1 MKRNNTKSNNTKKHE
16 NKYTTR
22 NNTKVFS
29 VFSCVLEILVLFSVL
44 LAFNFSYAVTIA
56 PAKIE
61 FNVNPGEEIKFS
73 IYTRNDGEAVAYLYS
88 VVKGFTEDEAG
99 TKIWVEDAPEIEWVK
114 IPEKVSAPPGE
125 MIEVPVVINVPQDS
139 PPGGHFLA
147 IGFGTMPEKQKGSGV
162 AIGVNVLSLVYIN
175 VSGNRID
182 KISVSE
188 FNAKKVYFSFPVKFG
203 YKIKN
208 EGNTYVRPTGEVE
221 ISNVFGKLV
230 ANLKV
235 NEREL
240 QILPG
245 KEKGLENEWKTNF
258 AFGPYKAKFNINYGL
273 NQSQNLVFNYWFF
286 MFPVKAII
294 IALALIIFVFFIFPR
309 LVRNYNEYIIR
320 KAMQNKQ

>member
-1 MKRNNTKSNNTKKHE
+1 MKRNNTKSNNKKKHE

-22 NNTKVFS
+22 NNKKVFS

-61 FNVNPGEEIKFS
+61 FNVNPGEEIKFY
-73 IYTRNDGEAVAYLYS
+73 IYTRNDGEAAGELYS
-88 VVKGFTEDEAG
+88 IVKGFTEDEAG
-99 TKIWVEDAPEIEWVK
+99 TKIWVENAPEIEWFK

-125 MIEVPVVINVPQDS
+125 MIEVPVVISVPQDA

-147 IGFGTMPEKQKGSGV
+147 VGFGTAPAKQKGSGI

-188 FNAKKVYFSFPVKFG
+188 FNAKKVYFSFPVKFA

-208 EGNTYVRPTGEVE
+208 VGNTYVRPTGDIE
-221 ISNVFGKLV
+221 ISNVFGRLV

-245 KEKGLENEWKTNF
+245 KEKVLENEWKTNF
-258 AFGPYKAKFNINYGL
+258 AFGPYKAKFNIYYGL

-286 MFPVKAII
+286 MFPIKAII
-294 IALALIIFVFFIFPR
+294 IALALIIFVFFILPR
-309 LVRNYNEYIIR
+309 LVRKYNEYIIR
-320 KAMQNKQ
+320 KALQNKQ

>member
-1 MKRNNTKSNNTKKHE
+1 MKRNNTKSNNKKKHE

-29 VFSCVLEILVLFSVL
+29 VFLCVLKILVLFSVL

-56 PAKIE
+56 PAKVE
-61 FNVNPGEEIKFS
+61 FNVNPGDEIKFS
-73 IYTRNDGEAVAYLYS
+73 IYTRNDGEAATYLYS
-88 VVKGFTEDEAG
+88 VVKWFTEDEGG
-99 TKIWVEDAPEIEWVK
+99 TKIWVEDVPEIEWVK

-125 MIEVPVVINVPQDS
+125 MIEVPVVINVPQDA

-147 IGFGTMPEKQKGSGV
+147 IGFGTAPAKQKGSGIS
-162 AIGVNVLSLVYIN
+162 IGVNVLSLVYIN
-175 VSGNRID
+175 ISGNRID

-188 FNAKKVYFSFPVKFG
+188 FNAKKVYFSFPVKFA

-208 EGNTYVRPTGEVE
+208 EGNTYVRPTGDIE
-221 ISNVFGKLV
+221 ISNIFGRLV

-245 KEKGLENEWKTNF
+245 KEKVLENEWKTNF
-258 AFGPYKAKFNINYGL
+258 AFGPYKAKFNIYYGL

-294 IALALIIFVFFIFPR
+294 TALIGNIK
-309 LVRNYNEYIIR
+309 N
-320 KAMQNKQ
+320 Q

>member
-1 MKRNNTKSNNTKKHE
+1 MNYKK
-16 NKYTTR
+16 
-22 NNTKVFS
+22 
-29 VFSCVLEILVLFSVL
+29 LFL
-44 LAFNFSYAVTIA
+44 LITLGISLINFSYAVTIA
-56 PAKIE
+56 PAKVE

-73 IYTRNDGEAVAYLYS
+73 IYTRNDGEAAGELYS
-88 VVKGFTEDEAG
+88 IVKGFTEDEAG
-99 TKIWVEDAPEIEWVK
+99 TKIWIEDAPEIEWVK

-125 MIEVPVVINVPQDS
+125 MIEVPVVINVPQDA

-147 IGFGTMPEKQKGSGV
+147 IGFGTMPAKQKGSGIS
-162 AIGVNVLSLVYIN
+162 IGVNVLSLVYIN

-188 FNAKKVYFSFPVKFG
+188 FNAKKVYFGFPVKFA

-208 EGNTYVRPTGEVE
+208 EGNTYVRPTGDVE
-221 ISNVFGKLV
+221 ISNAFGRLV

-245 KEKGLENEWKTNF
+245 KDKVLENEWKTNF

-273 NQSQNLVFNYWFF
+273 NQSKNLFFNYWFF
-286 MFPVKAII
+286 VFPIKAII
-294 IALALIIFVFFIFPR
+294 IALALIIFVFFILPR
-309 LVRNYNEYIIR
+309 LVRKYNEYIIR
-320 KAMQNKQ
+320 NILLEKQCKINKHELQRMSNELQLIIRCYSLLYS

>member
-1 MKRNNTKSNNTKKHE
+1 VDTNGNEFKTNGNELFVAIRVINYKLMNSKKL
-16 NKYTTR
+16 
-22 NNTKVFS
+22 F
-29 VFSCVLEILVLFSVL
+29 LLIIIGIILI
-44 LAFNFSYAVTIA
+44 AFNFSYAVTIA

-73 IYTRNDGEAVAYLYS
+73 IYTRNDGEAAGELYS
-88 VVKGFTEDEAG
+88 IVKGFTEDEGG

-114 IPEKVSAPPGE
+114 IPEKVSAPHGE
-125 MIEVPVVINVPQDS
+125 MIEVPVVINVPQDA

-147 IGFGTMPEKQKGSGV
+147 IGFGTMPAKQKGSGV
-162 AIGVNVLSLVYIN
+162 SIGVNVLSLVYIN

-188 FNAKKVYFSFPVKFG
+188 FNAKKVYFSFPVKFA

-208 EGNTYVRPTGEVE
+208 EGNTYVRPTGDIE
-221 ISNVFGKLV
+221 ISNIFGKLV

-245 KEKGLENEWKTNF
+245 KEKVLENEWKTNF
-258 AFGPYKAKFNINYGL
+258 AFGPYKAKFNIYYGL

-286 MFPVKAII
+286 MFPVKAVI
-294 IALALIIFVFFIFPR
+294 IALALIIFVFFILPR
-309 LVRNYNEYIIR
+309 LVRKYNEYIIR
-320 KAMQNKQ
+320 KALQNKQ

>member
-1 MKRNNTKSNNTKKHE
+1 MNCKN
-16 NKYTTR
+16 Y
-22 NNTKVFS
+22 F
-29 VFSCVLEILVLFSVL
+29 L
-44 LAFNFSYAVTIA
+44 LIIIGISLIVFNFSYAVTIA

-73 IYTRNDGEAVAYLYS
+73 IYTRNDGEAAGELYS
-88 VVKGFTEDEAG
+88 IVKGFTEDEAG
-99 TKIWVEDAPEIEWVK
+99 TKIWIEDAPEIEWVK

-125 MIEVPVVINVPQDS
+125 MIEVPVVINVPQDA

-147 IGFGTMPEKQKGSGV
+147 IGFGTAPAKQKGSGIS
-162 AIGVNVLSLVYIN
+162 IGVNVLSLVYIN

-188 FNAKKVYFSFPVKFG
+188 FNAKKVYFGFPVKFA

-208 EGNTYVRPTGEVE
+208 EGNTYVRPTGDIE
-221 ISNVFGKLV
+221 ISNIFGRLV

-245 KEKGLENEWKTNF
+245 KEKVLENEWKTNF
-258 AFGPYKAKFNINYGL
+258 AFGPYKAKFNIYYGL
-273 NQSQNLVFNYWFF
+273 NQSKNLVFNYWFF
-286 MFPVKAII
+286 MFSIKAII
-294 IALALIIFVFFIFPR
+294 ITLLLIIFVFLILPR
-309 LVRNYNEYIIR
+309 LIRKYNEYIIR
-320 KAMQNKQ
+320 KALQNKQ

>member
-1 MKRNNTKSNNTKKHE
+1 MKRNNTKSNNKKKHE

-29 VFSCVLEILVLFSVL
+29 VFSCVLKILVLFSVL

-73 IYTRNDGEAVAYLYS
+73 IYTRNDGEADTYLYS
-88 VVKGFTEDEAG
+88 LVKGFTEDEAG

-114 IPEKVSAPPGE
+114 IPAKVSAPPGE
-125 MIEVPVVINVPQDS
+125 MIEVPVVINVPQDA

-147 IGFGTMPEKQKGSGV
+147 IGFGTAPAKQKGSRIS
-162 AIGVNVLSLVYIN
+162 IGVNVLSLVYIN

-188 FNAKKVYFSFPVKFG
+188 FNAKKVYFGFPVKFA

-208 EGNTYVRPTGEVE
+208 EGNTYVRPTGDIE
-221 ISNVFGKLV
+221 ISNVFGRLV

-245 KEKGLENEWKTNF
+245 KEKVLENEWINNF
-258 AFGPYKAKFNINYGL
+258 AFGPYKAKFNIYYGL
-273 NQSQNLVFNYWFF
+273 NQSKNLVFDYWFF
-286 MFPVKAII
+286 MFPIKAVII
-294 IALALIIFVFFIFPR
+294 VLLLIIFVFFILPR
-309 LVRNYNEYIIR
+309 LIRKYNEYIIR
-320 KAMQNKQ
+320 KALQNKQ

>member
-1 MKRNNTKSNNTKKHE
+1 MKTKQHE
-16 NKYTTR
+16 NKTTL
-22 NNTKVFS
+22 NNTNYFFR
-29 VFSCVLEILVLFSVL
+29 VFSCILKILVLFSVL

-56 PAKIE
+56 PAKVE

-73 IYTRNDGEAVAYLYS
+73 IYTRNDGEADTYLYS
-88 VVKGFTEDEAG
+88 VVKGFTEDEVG

-125 MIEVPVVINVPQDS
+125 MIEVPVTISVPQDA

-147 IGFGTMPEKQKGSGV
+147 VGFGTAPAKQKGSGV

-188 FNAKKVYFSFPVKFG
+188 FNAKKFYFSFPVKFA

-208 EGNTYVRPTGEVE
+208 EGNTYVRPTGDIE
-221 ISNVFGKLV
+221 ISNIFGRLV

-245 KEKGLENEWKTNF
+245 KEKVLENEWNTNF
-258 AFGPYKAKFNINYGL
+258 AFGPYKAKFNIFYGL
-273 NQSQNLVFNYWFF
+273 NQSKNLVFNYWFF
-286 MFPVKAII
+286 VFPIKAVIL
-294 IALALIIFVFFIFPR
+294 ALVLIIFIFFILPR
-309 LVRNYNEYIIR
+309 LVRKYNEYIIR
-320 KAMQNKQ
+320 KALQNK